1 MAAENCGMPKRMTVQ
16 FDDALHCQVT
26 DAARRVDRSVH
37 SWILAAVSREVF
49 RQLTAE
55 SAAWCGAHPEHAD
68 RGAARHA
75 GRRASQ
81 RDNRS
86 A

>member
-1 MAAENCGMPKRMTVQ
+1 MAKRMTVQ
-16 FDDALHCQVT
+16 FDDALHRQVT
-26 DAARRVDRSVH
+26 DAAGRADRSVH

-55 SAAWCGAHPEHAD
+55 SAAWCAAHPEHAD
-68 RGAARHA
+68 HDATRHA
-75 GRRASQ
+75 ARRASRQ
-81 RDNRS
+81 SGS

>member
-1 MAAENCGMPKRMTVQ
+1 MSKRMTVQ
-16 FDDALHCQVT
+16 FDDALHRQVT
-26 DAARRVDRSVH
+26 DAAGRADRSVH

-55 SAAWCGAHPEHAD
+55 SAAWCSANPEHAD
-68 RGAARHA
+68 HGAVRHA
-75 GRRASQ
+75 ARRASR
-81 RDNRS
+81 RDSGS

>member
-1 MAAENCGMPKRMTVQ
+1 MTVQ
-16 FDDALHCQVT
+16 LDDVLHRQVAG
-26 DAARRVDRSVH
+26 AAGRAEQSVH

-55 SAAWCGAHPEHAD
+55 SAAWCAAHPEHAD
-68 RGAARHA
+68 QDAARHGA
-75 GRRASQ
+75 RRAS
-81 RDNRS
+81 RRHS

>member
-1 MAAENCGMPKRMTVQ
+1 MAAENCGMPKRTTVQ

-37 SWILAAVSREVF
+37 SWVLAAVSREVF

-55 SAAWCGAHPEHAD
+55 SAAWCAAHPEHAD